1 MRHPAG
7 FAYEFSLKFHIVVS
21 RSTTK
26 LNTYT
31 THQYVSVI
39 TVPQYQLLNP
49 HIRLPGLC
57 QVLDRRN
64 FEDLHLKVI
73 RSVRLSNLLSRF
85 TSLTMCCLVKKCLVF
100 IPFFCCSFSTLIN
113 ENLLGT
119 FWIFH
124 VNARNSRCSS
134 PLLPP
139 PPPPMAPPVAFY
151 LPRNWVRKN
160 SQCRGICVRR
170 CCVLKK

>member
-1 MRHPAG
+1 MFLLTFAMRHPEG

-49 HIRLPGLC
+49 HIRLPGLF

-64 FEDLHLKVI
+64 SEDLHLKVI

-85 TSLTMCCLVKKCLVF
+85 TSLTMCRLVKMSCF
-100 IPFFCCSFSTLIN
+100 YSFF
-113 ENLLGT
+113 LLL
-119 FWIFH
+119 FF
-124 VNARNSRCSS
+124 NPNKRK
-134 PLLPP
+134 P
-139 PPPPMAPPVAFY
+139 
-151 LPRNWVRKN
+151 PRN
-160 SQCRGICVRR
+160 
-170 CCVLKK
+170 VLDLPCECS